1 MALSCP
7 TVPDIRPAH
16 IEVYVFRRRRRRV
29 ELLTLRRSPGRSL
42 AGVWQ
47 PVTGG
52 VKRGEGAFAAARRE
66 VEEETGLRPKRWWA
80 LQSVTVYFD
89 PRRDSVCV
97 LPLFAAEIEPGARVR
112 LSHEHDRHAFL
123 TPSAAGKRY
132 LWDAQRSAL
141 AALRHEVLSG
151 GRTAAAREIT
161 HRTLRPR
168 LGRAKPR

>member
-7 TVPDIRPAH
+7 TVPEIRPAH
-16 IEVYVFRRRRRRV
+16 VEVYVFRRRRRRV

-66 VEEETGLRPKRWWA
+66 VQEETGLRPKRWWA

-89 PRRDSVCV
+89 PGRDSVRI
-97 LPLFAAEIEPGARVR
+97 LPLFAAEIGADSRVR

-151 GRTAAAREIT
+151 GPTAAAREIR
-161 HRTLRPR
+161 HLMPSPR
-168 LGRAKPR
+168 RGGAKSH